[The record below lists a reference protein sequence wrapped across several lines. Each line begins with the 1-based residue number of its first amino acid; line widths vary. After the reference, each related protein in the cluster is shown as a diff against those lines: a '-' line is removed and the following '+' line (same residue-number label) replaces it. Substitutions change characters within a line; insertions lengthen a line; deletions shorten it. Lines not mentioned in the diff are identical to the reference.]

1 MLIYLGD
8 LCYFHEWDNI
18 QPIPLNIGYIAA
30 YLKNKHPETSIELFK
45 DPIKLQ
51 NRISQNAPDILALS
65 HYEWNSNLNLL
76 ILKKMKEKNPNTI
89 TVMGGPNFETYDLE
103 WIAQFFQERPNLDA
117 YIAGEGEF
125 SFTRFVELLDTY
137 EKRLTTIPVEELPA
151 SVFFFDKISN
161 KIINNPTNFV
171 ERLDLT
177 NHPSPYLTGILDPF
191 LDDPHLAPIIETN
204 RGCPYACTFCNWG
217 NATQSK
223 INQFSINTV
232 NKEIQYIAKRT
243 KNSTGFMYIADAN
256 FGILKRD
263 LEIAKVIRDCTDK
276 EHYPQHVFIYFAKNT
291 TDTIV
296 NIASILKTVTSMSM
310 SKQTMN
316 QDVLM
321 NIKRKNIPVEQYD
334 DLREKCHDK
343 GIETYCELI
352 YALPGENYQSFIDG
366 VRESARNN
374 VSVTI
379 YANLMLHGTEQSTK
393 LSRKQYGI
401 KTAYRIIP
409 RYISSHDELPSL
421 EYEEVVVETN
431 TLPRNDFFR
440 IRFFQFLF
448 YIFRSE
454 IFLELTHSLYING
467 LDYVTLIEHI
477 AQDEKNWT
485 PKIKQLFNDFYQN
498 AKDELFADKKL
509 EFTLEEIKKTRIHN
523 KALNPFY
530 MSKIITSTELIYD
543 FKLYLLECFT
553 RFFGNHLKDTNI
565 NELKQT
571 VNFAFDKLV
580 NYENLN
586 NRKILSIN
594 YDISAWLDDPA
605 KLPLEEFRVLEPIK
619 YVFELDDYILSSL
632 EKVKGFSN
640 DLTETV
646 YRLRTNEMGPT
657 GDKIFCYKRTP
668 LSAQVIESIKIS
680 KREASR
686 RHVELAERSV

>member
-1 MLIYLGD
+1 
-8 LCYFHEWDNI
+8 
-18 QPIPLNIGYIAA
+18 
-30 YLKNKHPETSIELFK
+30 
-45 DPIKLQ
+45 
-51 NRISQNAPDILALS
+51 
-65 HYEWNSNLNLL
+65 
-76 ILKKMKEKNPNTI
+76 
-89 TVMGGPNFETYDLE
+89 
-103 WIAQFFQERPNLDA
+103 
-117 YIAGEGEF
+117 
-125 SFTRFVELLDTY
+125 
-137 EKRLTTIPVEELPA
+137 LPA